1 MPRTLYVVTLAMVVG
16 WGVGGNP
23 LRAQQDGQDDL
34 VKARELKLEAKT
46 LTDLG
51 EVIRRCESAL
61 QKGLDPDSA
70 EQANL
75 LLSATL
81 IQRGSQ
87 VARMVFEDRSD
98 PKWPTFRQRAL
109 EDLERAVKLDPK
121 QPEAHFR
128 IAQLHLLP
136 GGDAKRAAEAL
147 DRSIEVNQQDSP
159 LKAQALLIRAALQK
173 DPAKKLADLDQ
184 AARAAPG
191 DPSPLRARGMLYAQQ
206 GKFEQALADFDAA
219 LALDPRHPA
228 TLEAKAAT
236 LGRLK
241 RYDEALALLDRA
253 LKLDPDSVGPLV
265 ERARVHEMQENLQA
279 ALNDLNEAD
288 RRDPGNPVVLLL
300 RANVHRQREEDDK
313 ALADV
318 DAVLRL
324 RPGLDMA
331 MRFRAGL
338 LADQGQYADAIRQ
351 IEELLA
357 KSPDDVDSRIQLA
370 YLYSLDRKHQKT
382 IEIFSGILE
391 KDPSNWA
398 ALRGRADT
406 YLGIGKH
413 AEAIADYEKA
423 LKLRPDDSGILNN
436 FAWVLATSPFD
447 HLRNGKR
454 AIELA
459 ERACQ
464 LTGYQQ
470 AHILSTLG
478 AAYAETGDFATAM
491 KWSQKAIELG
501 RDDQKEALRKELDS
515 YQAKKPFRER
525 KTGDEPEER
534 PKPRKR
540 SPPPSP
546 K

>member
-1 MPRTLYVVTLAMVVG
+1 MLALVVG
-16 WGVGGNP
+16 WGLGGDS
-23 LRAQQDGQDDL
+23 LLAQQDGQDDL

-51 EVIRRCESAL
+51 EVIRLCESAL
-61 QKGLDPDSA
+61 KKGLDQDSA

-98 PKWPTFRQRAL
+98 PKWPAFRERAL

-121 QPEAHFR
+121 QPEAYFR

-184 AARAAPG
+184 AAQAAPG
-191 DPSPLRARGMLYAQQ
+191 DPSPLRARGMFHAQQ

-219 LALDPRHPA
+219 LAIDPRHPE

-279 ALNDLNEAD
+279 ALDDLNEAD

-300 RANVHRQREEDDK
+300 RANVYRQREEDDK

-338 LADQGQYADAIRQ
+338 LADQGKYADAIRQ

-370 YLYSLDRKHQKT
+370 YLYSLDRKHEKT
-382 IEIFSGILE
+382 IEIFSRILE
-391 KDPSNWA
+391 KDPGNFS

-459 ERACQ
+459 ERACK
-464 LTGYQQ
+464 LTDYQQ

-478 AAYAETGDFATAM
+478 AAYAESGDFATAM

-501 RDDQKEALRKELDS
+501 RDDQKEALQKELDS
-515 YQAKKPFRER
+515 YKAKKPFREL

-540 SPPPSP
+540 SPPKSP